1 MAPPDRRVPPTT
13 APSTPARQS
22 GAVAHGEAHAHG
34 EACGCDHARQRADSA
49 MQGLADAE
57 TACRSAGLRLTP
69 IRRAVLGAL
78 LATHRPLGAY
88 DIADALAS
96 TSGKRFAP
104 ITVYRALDFLLE
116 QGFAHRL
123 ESRNAFI
130 ACPHRHRPDE
140 PVVFL
145 ICETCGGIDEAS
157 DADVLAALDRL
168 AASTG
173 FAAGR
178 RVIEMSGR
186 CAHCQ

>member
-1 MAPPDRRVPPTT
+1 MAPPDRRATT
-13 APSTPARQS
+13 TTGPATPPAR
-22 GAVAHGEAHAHG
+22 GEAHAHG
-34 EACGCDHARQRADSA
+34 EACGCDHARHRADTA
-49 MQGLADAE
+49 TQALADAE
-57 TACRSAGLRLTP
+57 AACRSAGLRLTP

-78 LATHRPLGAY
+78 LGTHRPLGAY

-96 TSGKRFAP
+96 GSGKRFAP

-145 ICETCGGIDEAS
+145 ICEACGGIDEAA
-157 DADVLAALDRL
+157 DAGVLAALDRL

-173 FAAGR
+173 FATSR

-186 CAHCQ
+186 CAHCR